1 MTDEQPQLHP
11 DTPVEPVTL
20 ARVGEIFDAEKLQYR
35 MENQPVSDEE
45 TIDILRT
52 GFSNAAIAMQV
63 RENTLILDSV
73 WRGDVP
79 AAEGPKVLTQLN
91 QWNTEHFAPT
101 LRFFET
107 GEGSLAV
114 SAVRE
119 LNISQGL
126 SRNQIGAFV
135 MSTLDAVVQSFTW
148 LEQQYPELV
157 TWEEHND

>member
-1 MTDEQPQLHP
+1 
-11 DTPVEPVTL
+11 
-20 ARVGEIFDAEKLQYR
+20 
-35 MENQPVSDEE
+35 
-45 TIDILRT
+45 
-52 GFSNAAIAMQV
+52 
-63 RENTLILDSV
+63 
-73 WRGDVP
+73 GDVP
-79 AAEGPKVLTQLN
+79 ASEGPKVLAQLN

-126 SRNQIGAFV
+126 SRNQVGAFV

-157 TWEEHND
+157 

>member
-20 ARVGEIFDAEKLQYR
+20 ARVAEIFDAEKLQYR

-79 AAEGPKVLTQLN
+79 ASEGPKVLAQLN

-126 SRNQIGAFV
+126 SRNQVGAFV